1 LKEGVFAEGVTG
13 VAPTVTFPS
22 HTTLITGVWP
32 AQHGILANNPFD
44 PQNENPGGWYWFARD
59 IRVPTLFD
67 VANEAGL
74 VTASE
79 NWPVTVGA
87 SSVRYLLP
95 EFWRGNDFE
104 DHRMLEA
111 LVRPE
116 GWLAQLE
123 SKLGAYATGHTNTI
137 PADES
142 RTRFAVE
149 TLARV
154 KPGFMA
160 LHLASLDDAQHE
172 KGPFSP
178 HGNETIEALDGM
190 IGKLVAAA
198 VAADPS
204 AIVVVVSD
212 HGFVRTDN
220 RVNLMVPFIE
230 KGFVKPGA
238 KKDWEAM
245 PWMVGGGA
253 AVMLN
258 QPEKAGTRAAV
269 KEMLEALAA
278 KPENGIA
285 RILNNTEIAK
295 LGGFP
300 EAAFFVEMK
309 PGYVTG
315 GGTSGALVTP
325 VPGTGTHGYLP
336 DLPEMRASFFLLGRG
351 LPRGK
356 NLGIID
362 MRQIAPTIASLLG
375 VKLPPTPMSAIDV
388 RKP

>member
-1 LKEGVFAEGVTG
+1 VFAEGVTG